1 LEQFF
6 AYDPRF
12 PGGVWVAA
20 ADLDNDSDAEIIT
33 GPDADPSSQPL
44 VKVFTA
50 RPDPT
55 NVKKLIAELVN
66 YTDPTDPQ
74 GHVLKD
80 ANGIPLPGFMAYD
93 ANFTGGVR
101 VAVGYDRSVPGQ
113 IVPEIITAP
122 GPVDPSL
129 IGAFPPLVKVFEF
142 PNPPARGALDLPLV
156 QPPALPPPALLPFPV
171 AVSSFYPY
179 GSNFASGIFVAAG
192 DFSSSG
198 TADILTG
205 PGLGS
210 APEIKVFSGKD
221 FSTLFDFMAFQPPV
235 PNSIT
240 LFPDDHTWINGVG
253 GVTFGSRD
261 PFTHWLDI
269 FVTSGPGQHTS
280 VRIIRLG
287 QTNCPPFLGDPLLPF
302 TSDFSQNLC
311 YLDFALFPTVFG
323 ADVSGLT
330 I

>member
-20 ADLDNDSDAEIIT
+20 GDLDNDFDAEIVT

-44 VKVFTA
+44 VKIFTWA
-50 RPDPT
+50 PNPT
-55 NVKKLIAELVN
+55 PPPPLTAEVVN
-66 YTDPTDPQ
+66 YYDPNDPLRNP
-74 GHVLKD
+74 LKD
-80 ANGIPLPGFMAYD
+80 SQNNLVAGFMAYD
-93 ANFTGGVR
+93 ASFTGGVR
-101 VAVGYDRSVPGQ
+101 VAVGHITGNSVPD
-113 IVPEIITAP
+113 IITAP

-129 IGAFPPLVKVFEF
+129 VGAFPPLVKVFQF
-142 PNPPARGALDLPLV
+142 VNPPPPHALDLP
-156 QPPALPPPALLPFPV
+156 PPPGLGMPLPPPAVLPYP
-171 AVSSFYPY
+171 APVSSFYPY
-179 GSNFASGIFVAAG
+179 GKNFAGGIFVAAG
-192 DFSSSG
+192 DFSGNG
-198 TADILTG
+198 TDILTG

-210 APEIKVFSGKD
+210 AAEIKVFRGKD

-261 PFTHWLDI
+261 PFTHLLDI